1 MIEPR
6 RMALQAAGDLPQAR
20 RTGKLAIKQR
30 DELAP
35 GRKQPRESA
44 SEDRGNAIVMPH
56 GVDSDFVSRR
66 RANV

>member
-35 GRKQPRESA
+35 GRKTANMLVGPVPGNQPVENSP
-44 SEDRGNAIVMPH
+44 GNLLQKIVETLL
-56 GVDSDFVSRR
+56 
-66 RANV
+66 